1 MLYIVTDFNTRVVA
15 NVTSYSWLI
24 AQHLY
29 FLIGLAFKEML
40 LVITYAFKLLFT
52 SLDAEHVSRVLITF
66 YA

>member
-1 MLYIVTDFNTRVVA
+1 MFFIVADFNTRVAA

-29 FLIGLAFKEML
+29 SLIGLAFKEML

-52 SLDAEHVSRVLITF
+52 SLDAEHASRVLITF
-66 YA
+66 CA

>member
-1 MLYIVTDFNTRVVA
+1 VTDCNTRVEA

-24 AQHLY
+24 AQHFY
-29 FLIGLAFKEML
+29 SLIGLAFNEML
-40 LVITYAFKLLFT
+40 SVITYAFKLLFT